1 VDYQVLG
8 RTGVQVSSLCLGTV
22 AFGRAGEPDH
32 EKSVRIIH
40 AALDA
45 GINFVDTAD
54 MYSGGESEI
63 IVGKALK
70 GRRDQVVLATK
81 ASSPMGPDPNMQGAS
96 RRWLIQAC
104 EGSLRRLGTDRIDV
118 YQVHRPDPG
127 TDLDETLGALSDL
140 IHQGKI
146 RYTGTSTFPA
156 SMIAEAQ
163 WIAGKRGRE
172 RFACEQPPY
181 SMVVRDA
188 EADVLPTCQ
197 QHGLGVMTW
206 SPLGGG
212 WLSGQWRA
220 DTTRIESNR
229 SSLRPE
235 RFDLTLPAN
244 RRKLA
249 AVDRLAQL
257 AEDSGLSLIHLAIAF
272 VMSHPA
278 VTCAIIGP
286 RTMEHLESQLGAAGL
301 QLPADVLDRIDE
313 IVPPGSNFGGPDAGW
328 DPPGLTD
335 PGERRR

>member
-1 VDYQVLG
+1 MLG
-8 RTGVQVSSLCLGTV
+8 RTGVRVSSLCLGTV
-22 AFGRAGEPDH
+22 AFGRSGEPDH

-54 MYSGGESEI
+54 MYSGGESET
-63 IVGKALK
+63 IVGAALR

-81 ASSPMGPDPNMQGAS
+81 ASSPMGPDPNRQGSS
-96 RRWLIQAC
+96 RRWLMRAC
-104 EGSLRRLGTDRIDV
+104 EDSLRRLDTDRIDV
-118 YQVHRPDPG
+118 YQIHRPDPD

-140 IHQGKI
+140 IHQGKVL
-146 RYTGTSTFPA
+146 YAGSSTFPA
-156 SMIAEAQ
+156 SMISEAQ
-163 WIAGKRGRE
+163 CLAEQRGRE
-172 RFACEQPPY
+172 RFVCEQPPY

-212 WLSGQWRA
+212 WLSGRWRA
-220 DTTRIESNR
+220 GTARIESNR

-244 RRKLA
+244 QRKLA
-249 AVDRLAQL
+249 AVDRLARL
-257 AEDSGLSLIHLAIAF
+257 AEDNGLSLIHLAIAF

-278 VTCAIIGP
+278 VTSAIIGP
-286 RTMEHLESQLGAAGL
+286 RTMEHLESQLGATGVR
-301 QLPADVLDRIDE
+301 LPADVLDRIDE

-328 DPPGLTD
+328 DPPSLLNPD
-335 PGERRR
+335 ERRR

>member
-1 VDYQVLG
+1 VEYQVLG
-8 RTGVQVSSLCLGTV
+8 RTGLRVSSLCLGTV
-22 AFGRAGEPDH
+22 AFGRSGEPDH

-63 IVGKALK
+63 IVGAALR
-70 GRRDQVVLATK
+70 GHRDQVVLASK
-81 ASSPMGPDPNMQGAS
+81 GSSPMGPDPNMQGGS
-96 RRWLIQAC
+96 RRWLMRAC
-104 EGSLRRLGTDRIDV
+104 EDSLRRLGTDRIDV
-118 YQVHRPDPG
+118 YQIHRPDPD

-140 IHQGKI
+140 IHQGKVL
-146 RYTGTSTFPA
+146 YAGSSTFPA

-163 WIAGKRGRE
+163 WVAEQRSRE
-172 RFACEQPPY
+172 RFVCEQPPY

-212 WLSGQWRA
+212 WLSGRWRA
-220 DTTRIESNR
+220 GTTRIESNR

-244 RRKLA
+244 QRKLA
-249 AVDRLAQL
+249 AVDRLARL
-257 AEDSGLSLIHLAIAF
+257 AEENGLSLIHLAIAF

-278 VTCAIIGP
+278 VTSAIIGP
-286 RTMEHLESQLGAAGL
+286 RTMEHLESQLGATGVR
-301 QLPADVLDRIDE
+301 LPADVLDRIDE

-328 DPPGLTD
+328 DPPSLLNPDG
-335 PGERRR
+335 RRR

>member
-1 VDYQVLG
+1 VEYRVLG
-8 RTGVQVSSLCLGTV
+8 RTGVRVSSLCLGSV
-22 AFGRAGEPDH
+22 AFGRVGEPDH
-32 EKSVRIIH
+32 EKSMHIIH

-63 IVGKALK
+63 IVGKALR
-70 GRRDQVVLATK
+70 GRRDEVVLATK
-81 ASSPMGPDPNMQGAS
+81 ASSPMGPDPNRQGGS
-96 RRWLIQAC
+96 RRWLMQAC
-104 EGSLRRLGTDRIDV
+104 EDSLRRLGTDRIDV
-118 YQVHRPDPG
+118 YQVHRPDPD

-140 IHQGKI
+140 IHQGKVL
-146 RYTGTSTFPA
+146 YTGTSTFPA
-156 SMIAEAQ
+156 SMIAGAQ
-163 WIAGKRGRE
+163 WIAEHRGRE

-212 WLSGQWRA
+212 WLSGRWRA

-257 AEDSGLSLIHLAIAF
+257 AEDAGLSLIHLAIAF

-286 RTMEHLESQLGAAGL
+286 RTMQHLESQLGAAGL
-301 QLPADVLDRIDE
+301 RLPAAVLDRIDD

-328 DPPGLTD
+328 DPPSLTD
-335 PGERRR
+335 PGQRRR